1 MLKEL
6 WSSLSKDQIVAIEKA
21 YAERVKSLK
30 SEGQDVEDLTA
41 YESLE
46 KYEDDDE
53 DITSY
58 EDIMDILR

>member
-1 MLKEL
+1 MLNEI
-6 WSSLSKDQIVAIEKA
+6 WSALTDKQIAEVEKA

-46 KYEDDDE
+46 KYEDDVE

-58 EDIMDILR
+58 EDIMDILK